1 MKETEEQLLQKLLKK
16 VNADFDRRIDELTSK
31 GREELKK
38 AIPELF
44 DKKDLVD
51 TITYFSSFK
60 KPELNAL
67 TKKEHPLDFIYEQ
80 WSNSTDL
87 RFEDAAI
94 AITVI
99 ARAEASKQ
107 IKNKTEIER

>member
-16 VNADFDRRIDELTSK
+16 INADFDKRLDELMSK
-31 GREELKK
+31 GREAVKQS
-38 AIPELF
+38 ISELF
-44 DKKDLVD
+44 DKKELVD

-60 KPELNAL
+60 KPELKAL

-107 IKNKTEIER
+107 SKNKTEIER